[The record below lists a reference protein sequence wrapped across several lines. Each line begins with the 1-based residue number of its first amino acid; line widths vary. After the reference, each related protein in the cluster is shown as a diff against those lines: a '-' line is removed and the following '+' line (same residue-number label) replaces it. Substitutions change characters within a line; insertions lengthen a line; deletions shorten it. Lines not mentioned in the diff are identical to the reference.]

1 MPTDVIVAESR
12 FPALPTEIESP
23 TANPAELATARE
35 ALPPAA
41 PAPTRLVEIEPGAL
55 ASTGITVQ

>member
-12 FPALPTEIESP
+12 LPALPIEIESP
-23 TANPAELATARE
+23 TANPPDWRQRRE